1 MHPYYSSKK
10 YPSWCICC
18 IESKYLKNKF
28 AAYYHIKKTMSS
40 SKKSKAKSKS
50 PSASSNEHTPQQT
63 VGKKRPAESFVSPEL
78 ELFYTN
84 CNKGGLIFLSQAKED
99 ETFQNTIN
107 MALENLSKE
116 DKMSL
121 LHDFMAKFTQWKE
134 EKSAMKEHYDHVYE
148 NLLDMDWKNYLED
161 FKKRS
166 LRDGI
171 PGDHIKSTQVIKD
184 EIVKLTDIV
193 QVLNDEL
200 NIREKIEEECI
211 WRAVISKIEKKD
223 LRETRVYEITNTPQ
237 SSSSSLGPRH
247 RLAREVSQGEAPQ
260 RQEEEN

>member
-1 MHPYYSSKK
+1 MYPYYSSKK
-10 YPSWCICC
+10 YPSWCTCC
-18 IESKYLKNKF
+18 LESKYLKNKF

-247 RLAREVSQGEAPQ
+247 RLAREVSREAPQ
-260 RQEEEN
+260 QQEEEN